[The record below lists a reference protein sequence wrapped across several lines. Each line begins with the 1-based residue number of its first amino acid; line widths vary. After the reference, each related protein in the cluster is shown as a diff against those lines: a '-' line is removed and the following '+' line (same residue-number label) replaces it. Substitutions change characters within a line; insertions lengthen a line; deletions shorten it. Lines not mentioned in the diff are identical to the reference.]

1 MKHLHY
7 TFGIL
12 FICLMAAFS
21 FAQAAEKTLYERLGG
36 KPAVTAVISQFV
48 DYNNADEVI
57 KSRWDPDNVENLK
70 LYLTE
75 LVCNATGGGCIY
87 TGQHM
92 DVAHAGLNI
101 TEEEFGRVAANL
113 VKALDKFKVPEKEK
127 GELMTIIG
135 SLKDQVVGK

>member
-1 MKHLHY
+1 MKYLLR
-7 TFGIL
+7 TFAIL
-12 FICLMAAFS
+12 LICFITLPTL
-21 FAQAAEKTLYERLGG
+21 AQSAEKTLFERLGG
-36 KPAVTAVISQFV
+36 KPAITAVISQFV
-48 DYNNADEVI
+48 DYNNSDELI
-57 KSRWDPDNVENLK
+57 GKRWDPDNVDTLK

-75 LVCNATGGGCIY
+75 LVCQVTGGDCIY

-101 TEEEFGRVAANL
+101 TEEEFGRVATNL

-135 SLKDQVVGK
+135 SLKGKVVGQ